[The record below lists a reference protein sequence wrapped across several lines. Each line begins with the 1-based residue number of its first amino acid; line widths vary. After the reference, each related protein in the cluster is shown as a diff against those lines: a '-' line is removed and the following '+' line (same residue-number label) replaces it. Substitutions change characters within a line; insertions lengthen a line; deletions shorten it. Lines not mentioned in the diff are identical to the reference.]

1 MYCGHMLYCDHT
13 LHIHMYCYMCP
24 TLHVLAT
31 SVLSSSSLVSP
42 PSMGTVSD
50 DHRCDWC
57 GRVGAGGYAP
67 DALVPTD
74 LICTTGPQ
82 NCLAKMI
89 ILDVDRAM
97 FRERQLHGIAQAQAP
112 PGGPLHALWLVPGI
126 ALCIAGFL

>member
-42 PSMGTVSD
+42 PSMGTVSR
-50 DHRCDWC
+50 DHRCPWC

-67 DALVPTD
+67 DALFPATD

-82 NCLAKMI
+82 NCMDKMMD
-89 ILDVDRAM
+89 LDVDRAM
-97 FRERQLHGIAQAQAP
+97 FRERQLHAIAQAQV
-112 PGGPLHALWLVPGI
+112 PLLRVPGI